1 MKISDLLS
9 KMAEVKLLE
18 SKVSFYKKK
27 AKWVSFHK
35 KRIHKPRHKRSKDF
49 KVGAELSGFNSS
61 RLKVLVTCKIQG
73 GLGLSMPHC
82 CNQSHCI

>member
-9 KMAEVKLLE
+9 KKAKEKLLE

-27 AKWVSFHK
+27 SEMGIFSQK
-35 KRIHKPRHKRSKDF
+35 KRIHKPRHKRGSKDF

-61 RLKVLVTCKIQG
+61 RLKVLVTRRALSTVRWVMEFKIR
-73 GLGLSMPHC
+73 
-82 CNQSHCI
+82 